1 MELQQ
6 VGLEAALGVIVFGPH
21 TQDLETMGYTIDMLR
36 RAASMLEYR
45 YAELRKFQQDAHAK
59 QAAAMAAYQDGPHT
73 TGDTATQPAPAA
85 RKRRHRRTASN
96 GAAPEA
102 APPPPAEEKLF
113 PADGAVA

>member
-45 YAELRKFQQDAHAK
+45 YAELRKFRQDAHEKAT
-59 QAAAMAAYQDGPHT
+59 AATTAYFGGDGDPRA
-73 TGDTATQPAPAA
+73 ATQQAPAP
-85 RKRRHRRTASN
+85 RKRRHRRAASN
-96 GAAPEA
+96 GAAHAA
-102 APPPPAEEKLF
+102 APPPPGEPLF
-113 PADGAVA
+113 PAEGAVE